1 MTPRE
6 RITFE
11 KAIEEKTLC
20 GEVRRVYAPLS
31 PLVNIP
37 AERRKQRAADKDSGM
52 NAGEEFIKVKI
63 VFWMRYHPL
72 MKDDL
77 RIQYEGAPYEI
88 LDIDRKYHDNSCL
101 ITCVKIND

>member
-11 KAIEEKTLC
+11 KASEEKATC
-20 GEVRRVYAPLS
+20 GEIIKKYLPLP

-37 AERRKQRAADKDSGM
+37 AERRKQQSIEGDGM
-52 NAGEEFIKVKI
+52 DAEEEFTKVKI
-63 VFWMRYHPL
+63 VFWVRYHPL

-77 RIQYEGAPYEI
+77 RIQYEGNPYEI
-88 LDIDRKYHDNSCL
+88 LDINRKYHDNSCL

>member
-11 KAIEEKTLC
+11 KAVEEKTVC
-20 GEVRRVYAPLS
+20 GEIRKEYVPLP

-37 AERRKQRAADKDSGM
+37 TERRKQQSVEGDGM
-52 NAGEEFIKVKI
+52 DAGEEFTKVKI
-63 VFWMRYHPL
+63 VFWVRYHPL

-77 RIQYEGAPYEI
+77 RIQYEGNPYEI
-88 LDIDRKYHDNSCL
+88 LDINRRFHDNSCL